1 MQTRTGSAAKLLAF
15 AELALSPSS
24 YPDPAGS
31 LTIITDILAQRQ
43 WIETLVIAL
52 EKLVALSVSSVGG
65 YEMMNMVKAD
75 GLW

>member
-24 YPDPAGS
+24 YLDPAGS
-31 LTIITDILAQRQ
+31 LANITDILAQRQ

-52 EKLVALSVSSVGG
+52 EKLVALSVSLSLNARWPARLVLTDC
-65 YEMMNMVKAD
+65 E
-75 GLW
+75 